1 MLCFSGC
8 HVNFAVTVGVALSGG
23 MKLILVPFYLIAQL
37 LGSLVGAGIA
47 SVSEYCENE
56 CVQTKHLQ
64 FSHNRMKNQALSR
77 LNVHTYRKQC
87 CRKQA

>member
-1 MLCFSGC
+1 MQTRQIKFIFLLSLLFYVFSGC

-47 SVSEYCENE
+47 SV
-56 CVQTKHLQ
+56 
-64 FSHNRMKNQALSR
+64 R
-77 LNVHTYRKQC
+77 
-87 CRKQA
+87 